1 MQPGRRMSA
10 EDALKHPFLTSE
22 PVEWKGAYKW
32 TMGDFSGNLAGA
44 TFQNN
49 IKQRKQIGK
58 WKEKHGIALA
68 KSAQD
73 GQATVQDLEH
83 SQKF

>member
-1 MQPGRRMSA
+1 
-10 EDALKHPFLTSE
+10 
-22 PVEWKGAYKW
+22 
-32 TMGDFSGNLAGA
+32 MGDFSGNLVGA

-73 GQATVQDLEH
+73 PGHCPRLGTQSEILAQIL
-83 SQKF
+83 SQHEESYCMRSRC